1 MKSGVNDQGKT
12 VRYYFNYS
20 DRTETLKYPH
30 AEGKELLSG
39 QAVKQGEVR
48 ELIAGE
54 LRLLKKCNCM
64 YEEDCLVRQSSFGA
78 LGSGLRS

>member
-1 MKSGVNDQGKT
+1 MPDYGGWIKIFSILFIVKSGVNDQGKT

-39 QAVKQGEVR
+39 QEVKRGAVR
-48 ELIAGE
+48 ELTGWGFAII
-54 LRLLKKCNCM
+54 
-64 YEEDCLVRQSSFGA
+64 EEA
-78 LGSGLRS
+78 